1 MANFTIFL
9 MFFLFLFSFGVYSD
23 MLAVDHAHAQT
34 NSNLYVSSENSLAEN
49 HFAGPMVI
57 EVKIT
62 DPDIDDLFLN
72 STEPTVKINENL
84 LRMAQATDGNWYGYF
99 GDRSQIML
107 ADSLV
112 GLSGYGLDFGEF
124 CQNTSA
130 ITGAHSIQSS
140 GIVIPR
146 DISSASNGVDTIGLC
161 NGEISS
167 SDPVVNNVL
176 RDPPALNPQS
186 TFLGQIG
193 VDSDSWPF
201 VQLYDFDIGS
211 AVDVKYV
218 KEDEDNEITEQT
230 VELRFDENTN
240 IVKLEIENEEYRSG
254 DDVKLTITDP
264 FLNVDPTEIDTWTW
278 AAVSDKIF
286 YRTFD
291 PDGGKHADG
300 TDGNV
305 NISNPSLM
313 WFNQYGHF
321 LINPNIQNHDS
332 DILVLQDNDNTILTD
347 ADNSD
352 YTPFDL
358 GTDSI
363 LPQEYPVTFTE
374 TSVNSGIFINFDSN
388 GKSNLRINDDIPNLQ
403 SASIEYSGISHTVLI
418 QSGTPPTAVDDV
430 ISITKDST
438 VNIAVLAN
446 DVDAQSNSLHVSLL
460 PSTIEGTVIAND
472 NGTITYIPDSGFI
485 GTETFD
491 YLVDDIYDG
500 TDVGTVKVNVNP
512 VVNTASIDQITIS
525 TDKPNYLPDELID
538 FSWII
543 PSDSTGS
550 ESVLKITFP
559 TVYAPISENVTSNTA
574 ITIDTENFEN
584 EGEYTA
590 RVEHGKYYGLTTFL
604 LESES
609 PAVVSGEQTS
619 VAVAITSEPASVT
632 ASDSVED
639 TAAVSV
645 VDESASSKKP
655 ATLPNFPDPE
665 KPPSYYLER
674 YENEPSYKEWFDSN
688 FTTSIGDA
696 VGYPETGLSDF
707 PNPDTPRLYYVE
719 RYNNEPGY
727 RGWFDSSFPN
737 DTFESIIGVDSSL
750 GFSDSKLSCSDG
762 KLLVFK
768 TKDMSTVCASPASVD
783 KLLSKGWATSFVS
796 QN

>member
-1 MANFTIFL
+1 MINFMMFL
-9 MFFLFLFSFGVYSD
+9 ILPLFLFSFGVYSD
-23 MLAVDHAHAQT
+23 LSVVDYAYAQT
-34 NSNLYVSSENSLAEN
+34 NSNLYVSSENSLTEN
-49 HFAGPMVI
+49 HFAGPMII
-57 EVKIT
+57 EVKIS
-62 DPDIDDLFLN
+62 DSDINDLFLN
-72 STEPTVKINENL
+72 STEPIVKINENL

-99 GDRSQIML
+99 GDRSQITL

-112 GLSGYGLDFGEF
+112 GLPGYGLDFGEF

-130 ITGAHSIQSS
+130 ITGVHSIQSS
-140 GIVIPR
+140 GIAIPR
-146 DISSASNGVDTIGLC
+146 DISSASNGVDAIGLC
-161 NGEISS
+161 NGELSS

-176 RDPPALNPQS
+176 RDPPALNTQS

-193 VDSDSWPF
+193 IDSDSWPF
-201 VQLYDFDIGS
+201 IQLYDFDLGS
-211 AVDVKYV
+211 SVNVKYV
-218 KEDEDNEITEQT
+218 KEVDEEIAEQT

-240 IVKLEIENEEYRSG
+240 IVELKIENEEYRSG

-300 TDGNV
+300 TAGNV
-305 NISNPSLM
+305 DISNPSLM
-313 WFNQYGHF
+313 WFDQYGQF
-321 LINPNIQNHDS
+321 LIDPNIQNYDS
-332 DILVLQDNDNTILTD
+332 DVLVLQDNDNTILTD
-347 ADNSD
+347 ADSSD

-363 LPQEYPVTFTE
+363 LPQEYPITFTE
-374 TSVNSGIFINFDSN
+374 TSINSGIFVNFDSN
-388 GKSNLRINDDIPNLQ
+388 GKSNLRINDNIPNLQ
-403 SASIEYSGISHTVLI
+403 SASLEYSGISHVILI

-430 ISITKDST
+430 VSITKDST
-438 VNIAVLAN
+438 VNIDVLAN

-485 GTETFD
+485 GTEIFD

-525 TDKPNYLPDELID
+525 TDKFNYLPDELVD
-538 FSWII
+538 FSWVI

-550 ESVLKITFP
+550 ESFLKITFP
-559 TVYAPISENVTSNTA
+559 TVYSPISENATINTA
-574 ITIDTENFEN
+574 ITIDTKNFQH

-590 RVEHGKYYGLTTFL
+590 RVEHGQYYGLITFTV
-604 LESES
+604 ESE
-609 PAVVSGEQTS
+609 PAAVITSGQTS
-619 VAVAITSEPASVT
+619 TAVTITSEP
-632 ASDSVED
+632 
-639 TAAVSV
+639 VSV
-645 VDESASSKKP
+645 DSSESLADSDFVPAVAESSPSKKL
-655 ATLPNFPDPE
+655 ATLPNFPDP
-665 KPPSYYLER
+665 KKSPSYYLER
-674 YENEPSYKEWFDSN
+674 YVNEPSYKEWFDSN
-688 FTTSIGDA
+688 FTTSIEDV

-707 PNPDTPRLYYVE
+707 PNPATPRLYYVE
-719 RYNNEPGY
+719 RYNNEPSY
-727 RGWFDSSFPN
+727 RDWFDSSFPN
-737 DTFESIIGVDSSL
+737 NTFEGIIGVGSSMD
-750 GFSDSKLSCSDG
+750 SDSKLPCSDG

-768 TKDMSTVCASPASVD
+768 TKDMSIVCASPVSVD

-796 QN
+796 KN